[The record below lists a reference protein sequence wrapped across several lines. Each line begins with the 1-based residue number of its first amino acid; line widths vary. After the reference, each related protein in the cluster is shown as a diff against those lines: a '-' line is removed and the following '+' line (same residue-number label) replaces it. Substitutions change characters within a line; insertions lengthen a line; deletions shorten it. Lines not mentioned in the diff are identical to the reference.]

1 MQDENRSSLTRREV
15 VAAAAFVPLAA
26 LVASGQTRPALSAPQ
41 MKMLEAFIDRII
53 PSDEVGPGALAAGAQ
68 VYIDRVLAGPNAAEK
83 AEFLAGL
90 QAVDAYARRTQG
102 GALADLSAEKRDAVL
117 QAIDSGAAPELQA
130 FFTRARRLTLEGM
143 FSDPYYGGN
152 ANFAG
157 WDLLG
162 YPGIRTMVTDADQKA
177 YEAGKMAPNHKSAY
191 DYETFNKATA
201 RNAGHDHE
209 EHADGHQA

>member
-1 MQDENRSSLTRREV
+1 MPV
-15 VAAAAFVPLAA
+15 
-26 LVASGQTRPALSAPQ
+26 
-41 MKMLEAFIDRII
+41 
-53 PSDEVGPGALAAGAQ
+53 
-68 VYIDRVLAGPNAAEK
+68 AGPNAAEK

-152 ANFAG
+152 RGFAG
-157 WDLLG
+157 WDLIR
-162 YPGIRTMVTDADQKA
+162 YPGPRPAVDASMQTMEVPVP
-177 YEAGKMAPNHKSAY
+177 YRRSAWGGQS
-191 DYETFNKATA
+191 K
-201 RNAGHDHE
+201 
-209 EHADGHQA
+209 